1 MVTSKPLSLA
11 FTLACLFFSA
21 PTFAE
26 CQANQ
31 QSISQQ
37 PMSQQQATEAK
48 GLIELLSQ
56 WNLAYYDQGISL
68 VSDGIYDQTL
78 KRFLQL
84 QTCFPELQLPTLTTN
99 KPLKLKH
106 PLVQTGLNKVHS
118 SQAVKDWLTA
128 RSHQELWVQP
138 KADGVAVSLV
148 YVNGKL
154 TQAISRGNG
163 ELGQDWSEKIKKL
176 PNIPQ
181 QINTNLTQVVLQGE
195 LVWHLEKHIQAN
207 QDSQG
212 ARSQIA
218 GFMQRQ
224 QTNPEEAKQVEMYV
238 WDWPNSGLSMQAQLN
253 QLVSWGF
260 VRCQGLTQPV
270 KSLNDVKH
278 WQNQWYTQPLFMAT
292 DGVVI
297 RQQQRPKAEDWQA
310 KPPSWAIGWK
320 HPAQQAVT
328 HVSKIIYT
336 VGRTGRI
343 TPLLELEP
351 FELDQRTISRTSLGS
366 LKNLQSMDVQSGD
379 LVTIKLAGLTIPQL
393 ENVLVRSQPRIKTNH
408 PPEDAFHFLSC
419 LQAEAI
425 ELSPYQAGCQQ
436 QFIARLSWLS
446 SNQALSMQG
455 VGEATWQLLLE
466 EGVLK
471 DLTNWLAL
479 TPEQLEKLPS
489 IGEKRSRLLVMNFRQ
504 AATKPL
510 EMWLKALGMPP
521 SGSDP
526 LFNEEEAMHW
536 QTLAN
541 RSLEDWQGRK
551 GLGAK
556 RAQDLQAFFNDPT
569 IQQQANYLEKMQVIG
584 FSNH

>member
-1 MVTSKPLSLA
+1 MVTINPPTLA
-11 FTLACLFFSA
+11 FALVCLFFSSS
-21 PTFAE
+21 TFAE

-31 QSISQQ
+31 QPI
-37 PMSQQQATEAK
+37 SQQQATEAK

-56 WNLAYYDQGISL
+56 WNLAYYEQGISL

-118 SQAVKDWLTA
+118 SQAVKDWLAA

-148 YVNGKL
+148 YGNGKL

-163 ELGQDWSEKIKKL
+163 ELGQDWTEKAKNL

-181 QINTNLTQVVLQGE
+181 QLNTQLAQVVLQGE
-195 LVWHLEKHIQAN
+195 LVWRLENHIQAQ

-224 QTNPEEAKQVEMYV
+224 QTNPEQAKQVEMYV
-238 WDWPNSGLSMQAQLN
+238 WDWPNSGLSMQAQIE
-253 QLVSWGF
+253 QLTSWGF
-260 VRCQGLTQPV
+260 TRSQGLTQPI

-278 WQNQWYTQPLFMAT
+278 WQNHWYTQPLFMAT

-297 RQQQRPKAEDWQA
+297 RQQFRPNAKQWQA
-310 KPPSWAIGWK
+310 KPPSWAIAWK

-328 HVSKIIYT
+328 RVNKIIYT

-408 PPEDAFHFLSC
+408 PSEDSFHFLSC

-425 ELSPYQAGCQQ
+425 ELSPYPKGCEQ
-436 QFIARLSWLS
+436 QFIARLTWLS
-446 SNQALSMQG
+446 SKQSLAMQG
-455 VGEATWQLLLE
+455 VGEATWQLLLA

-471 DLTNWLAL
+471 DLTSWLAL

-489 IGEKRSRLLVMNFRQ
+489 IGKKRSRLLVRNFHL
-504 AATKPL
+504 AASKPFTT
-510 EMWLKALGMPP
+510 WLVALGMPP
-521 SGSDP
+521 VGSGE
-526 LFNEEEAMHW
+526 LFEYGEAAKW
-536 QTLAN
+536 QTLAQ
-541 RSLEDWQGRK
+541 RSQEEWQARSGV
-551 GLGAK
+551 GSK
-556 RAQDLQAFFNDPT
+556 RAEDLQAFFNHPV
-569 IQQQANYLEKMQVIG
+569 IKQQIAYLAENGIEG
-584 FSNH
+584 FY